1 MNFKVEMTYDDK
13 MMKDFYKFHY
23 LKFSN
28 TTFVISALM
37 IIAGIVLLFF
47 NWIYG
52 VLACVVAVGTFFLPK
67 YVTVSSLNQNK
78 RMLVTEDALT
88 FTKTKVHVYSERLG
102 EVLFD
107 EDMNYSDFIYVKD
120 YKDYLYLY
128 MTKQSALILLK
139 SKVTKREADFI
150 KEAIRDAQVSTK

>member
-13 MMKDFYKFHY
+13 MMKDFYRFHY

-28 TTFVISALM
+28 ITFVLSALM
-37 IIAGIVLLFF
+37 IIAGIILLFF

-52 VLACVVAVGTFFLPK
+52 VMACVVAVGTLFLPI
-67 YVTVSSLNQNK
+67 YVTVTSLNQNK
-78 RMLVTEDALT
+78 RMLVTEDTLT

-102 EVLFD
+102 EVLYD
-107 EDMNYSDFIYVKD
+107 EDMKYSDFIYVKD

-139 SKVTKREADFI
+139 SKVTKKEADFI
-150 KEAIRDAQVSTK
+150 KEAIKNAQNSAK